1 MIRRK
6 ESASMKLYGIQRVD
20 ATCFTCPTSCSF
32 L

>member
-1 MIRRK
+1 
-6 ESASMKLYGIQRVD
+6 MKLYGIQRVD